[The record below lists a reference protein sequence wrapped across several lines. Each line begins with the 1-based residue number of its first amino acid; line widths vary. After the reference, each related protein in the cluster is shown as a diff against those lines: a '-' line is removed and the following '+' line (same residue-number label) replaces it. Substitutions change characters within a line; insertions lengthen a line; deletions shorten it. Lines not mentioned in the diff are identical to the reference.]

1 VSQRYTQPLALTRM
15 ADGRCPECGTYPENH
30 DGWGG
35 PRGCSLTDNGV
46 AQRIHQY
53 REDLEAPWKP

>member
-1 VSQRYTQPLALTRM
+1 MAQTYTNPTAIERM
-15 ADGRCPECGTYPENH
+15 REGNCPECGGPPFRH

-46 AQRIHQY
+46 ADRIAQQR
-53 REDLEAPWKP
+53 RLDEVNG